1 MPLKQNSLFYDLS
14 VYLVEQQNYN
24 VLYFNV
30 RENEIWL
37 SKNINKVENIIRI
50 VNKRFDWKNRLKSDI
65 AKVFQR
71 AQSLKKQ
78 FTQKTINI
86 SNIYITDL
94 EPVDNWK
101 GLLKPLRLQDKL
113 TYNMSVYY
121 LTNDTYSTEIN
132 RLNEAIKTNYI
143 YDDKVQEVLID
154 EYKKILVNNVKK
166 KRRKNKKI
174 YKYLKQYFTY
184 ILMYIMLFIYILIYY
199 F

>member
-1 MPLKQNSLFYDLS
+1 
-14 VYLVEQQNYN
+14 
-24 VLYFNV
+24 NV

-71 AQSLKKQ
+71 VQSLKKH

-101 GLLKPLRLQDKL
+101 GLLKQLRLQDKL

-121 LTNDTYSTEIN
+121 LTNDTYSTEIS
-132 RLNEAIKTNYI
+132 RLNEAIKTKYI
-143 YDDKVQEVLID
+143 YDNNVKIFTID
-154 EYKKILVNNVKK
+154 DYKKIIITIVQ
-166 KRRKNKKI
+166 I
-174 YKYLKQYFTY
+174 
-184 ILMYIMLFIYILIYY
+184 
-199 F
+199 

>member
-1 MPLKQNSLFYDLS
+1 MYSILLLK
-14 VYLVEQQNYN
+14 V
-24 VLYFNV
+24 
-30 RENEIWL
+30 I
-37 SKNINKVENIIRI
+37 
-50 VNKRFDWKNRLKSDI
+50 I

-71 AQSLKKQ
+71 FQSLNKH
-78 FTQKTINI
+78 FTQKSINI

-143 YDDKVQEVLID
+143 YDNNVQEVTID
-154 EYKKILVNNVKK
+154 NYKKILVNNVQK
-166 KRRKNKKI
+166 KRNR
-174 YKYLKQYFTY
+174 T
-184 ILMYIMLFIYILIYY
+184 
-199 F
+199 

>member
-1 MPLKQNSLFYDLS
+1 MPLKQNCMYNSLA
-14 VYLVEQQNYN
+14 VYLVKQQNYN
-24 VLYFNV
+24 VLYV
-30 RENEIWL
+30 KVKENEICL
-37 SKNINKVENIIRI
+37 SKNINKVENIRRS
-50 VNKRFDWKNRLKSDI
+50 VNKRFDWKNRLKSEI

-121 LTNDTYSTEIN
+121 
-132 RLNEAIKTNYI
+132 
-143 YDDKVQEVLID
+143 
-154 EYKKILVNNVKK
+154 
-166 KRRKNKKI
+166 
-174 YKYLKQYFTY
+174 
-184 ILMYIMLFIYILIYY
+184 
-199 F
+199 